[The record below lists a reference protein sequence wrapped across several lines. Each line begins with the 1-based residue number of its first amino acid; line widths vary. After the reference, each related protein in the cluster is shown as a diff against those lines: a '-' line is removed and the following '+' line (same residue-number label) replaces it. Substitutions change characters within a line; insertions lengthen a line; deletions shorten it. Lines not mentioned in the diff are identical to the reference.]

1 MIGAGST
8 VFVRK
13 MLTDLFLT
21 PEIGALDIA
30 LMDIDDARLRT
41 SEIVARKLASQTGVD
56 AAISAGTDRLTALEG
71 ADFVI
76 VMIQVGGYKPATV
89 IDF

>member
-13 MLTDLFLT
+13 ILTDLFLT

-30 LMDIDDARLRT
+30 LMDIDADRLRT
-41 SEIVARKLASQTGVD
+41 SETIARRLASQSGAT
-56 AAISAGTDRLTALEG
+56 ISTANWPI
-71 ADFVI
+71 AFA
-76 VMIQVGGYKPATV
+76 MPTASSPP
-89 IDF
+89 IDSK